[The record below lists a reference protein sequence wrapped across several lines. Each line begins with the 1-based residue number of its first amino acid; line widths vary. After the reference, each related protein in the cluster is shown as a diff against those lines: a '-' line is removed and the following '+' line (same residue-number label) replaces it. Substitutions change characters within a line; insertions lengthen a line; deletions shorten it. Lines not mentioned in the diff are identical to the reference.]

1 MGGERFMRCGE
12 GSLDLSRQRL
22 EVPELL
28 LELTALALSLSL
40 GGASG
45 AFVAPENGLREAPL
59 AASGIHSIGAAGISD
74 APGPARQIDIAPITV
89 PSFTDGGD
97 TRLTPVD
104 ITLLPSLGGRALLD
118 QFSLLPAAALAS
130 YIEDHPEAI
139 ADILATPIA
148 ASEIS
153 SWWTTMNPAAR
164 EKLLAT
170 TPELVG
176 NLDGVPFG
184 TRDLANRA
192 YLGDTIRRLEQQ
204 LSSGVGR
211 GMNVE
216 VTNHLHMLTQIDKAL
231 ASKSGD
237 PTRTLVSLDTVSPGR
252 AAIVVGDLAS
262 ADYVSYLIPGMFF
275 TIDGQ
280 VDDWADTATTLYHD
294 QSVWLTRLGEST
306 KTVATVAWI
315 GYQTPHLLNV
325 GSLTLADEGAG
336 FLTRAI
342 EGLQALRGADQPYV
356 SVMAHSYGSTAAMI
370 ALQRGD
376 FEIDALAVVGSPGSS
391 AQNASAL
398 AVRDG
403 NVYVGEA
410 GWDPVVN
417 SAFYGSDPGAASYGA
432 YRMSV
437 AGGIDAI
444 TSQSLG
450 ASYGHNEYFQPGSES
465 MRNLALIGIGEGG
478 LVMDDSG
485 STIAAERRR

>member
-1 MGGERFMRCGE
+1 
-12 GSLDLSRQRL
+12 
-22 EVPELL
+22 VPELL

-40 GGASG
+40 GGVSG
-45 AFVAPENGLREAPL
+45 AFSAPENGLRISAPTGAVAS
-59 AASGIHSIGAAGISD
+59 AASDVAAAS
-74 APGPARQIDIAPITV
+74 PAREIDIAPITV
-89 PSFTDGGD
+89 PSFPDAGG
-97 TRLTPVD
+97 TKLTPVD
-104 ITLLPSLGGRALLD
+104 VALLPSLGGRALLD
-118 QFSLLPAAALAS
+118 QLSLLPSDVLAG
-130 YIEDHPEAI
+130 YIADHPEAVS
-139 ADILATPIA
+139 DLLATPIA
-148 ASEIS
+148 ASEVAG
-153 SWWTTMNPAAR
+153 WWGAMSPSAR
-164 EKLLAT
+164 ERLLTT

-192 YLGDTIRRLEQQ
+192 YLGERIRALEQQ

-216 VTNHLHMLTQIDKAL
+216 VTNHLHMLTQIDRAL
-231 ASKSGD
+231 VARPGD
-237 PTRTLVSLDTVSPGR
+237 PARTLVSLDTVSPGR
-252 AAIVVGDLAS
+252 AAIVIGDLAS

-280 VDDWADTATTLYHD
+280 VDDWADTATTLYQD
-294 QSVWLTRLGEST
+294 QSTWLDRLDEPG

-325 GSLTLADEGAG
+325 GSLTLADQGAG
-336 FLTRAI
+336 FLARAI
-342 EGLQALRGADQPYV
+342 EGLQTLRGDHQPYV
-356 SVMAHSYGSTAAMI
+356 SVMAHSYGSTAALI

-376 FEIDALAVVGSPGSS
+376 FQIDALAVVGSPGSS
-391 AQNASAL
+391 AQSASAL
-398 AVRDG
+398 AVRGG

-437 AGGIDAI
+437 AGGVDAI
-444 TSQSLG
+444 TNQSLS

-485 STIAAERRR
+485 STIAAGRR

>member
-1 MGGERFMRCGE
+1 M
-12 GSLDLSRQRL
+12 
-22 EVPELL
+22 
-28 LELTALALSLSL
+28 TALALSLSL
-40 GGASG
+40 GGGSG
-45 AFVAPENGLREAPL
+45 AFGAPQNVA
-59 AASGIHSIGAAGISD
+59 D
-74 APGPARQIDIAPITV
+74 VPGPVRQIDIAPITV
-89 PSFTDGGD
+89 PTFTDGGD

-104 ITLLPSLGGRALLD
+104 LALLPSLGGRALLD
-118 QFSLLPAAALAS
+118 QLSLLPAGILS
-130 YIEDHPEAI
+130 QYLEDHPKAVTRL
-139 ADILATPIA
+139 LATPIA

-153 SWWTTMNPAAR
+153 TWWGAMNPAAR
-164 EKLLAT
+164 QKVLVAA
-170 TPELVG
+170 PELIG

-192 YLGDTIRRLEQQ
+192 YLSDMIRTLEQQ

-216 VTNHLHMLTQIDKAL
+216 VTNHLHMLIQIDKAL
-231 ASKSGD
+231 VAKPGD
-237 PTRTLVSLDTVSPGR
+237 PVRTLVSLDTVSPGR
-252 AAIVVGDLAS
+252 AAIVIGDLSS

-294 QSVWLTRLGEST
+294 QRTWLSRLGQAS

-325 GSLTLADEGAG
+325 GSLALADQGAG
-336 FLTRAI
+336 YLSRAI
-342 EGLQALRGADQPYV
+342 EGLQTLRGTHQPYL

-391 AQNASAL
+391 AQSASAL
-398 AVRDG
+398 AVRGG

-444 TSQSLG
+444 TSRALG

-478 LVMDDSG
+478 LVMGDSG
-485 STIAAERRR
+485 STIASGRR

>member
-1 MGGERFMRCGE
+1 
-12 GSLDLSRQRL
+12 
-22 EVPELL
+22 VPELL

-40 GGASG
+40 GGGSG
-45 AFVAPENGLREAPL
+45 AFGVREISPASVASPSVAQSQVVQQSVGGE
-59 AASGIHSIGAAGISD
+59 SGH
-74 APGPARQIDIAPITV
+74 ARQLDIAPVSV
-89 PSFTDGGD
+89 PVFDSGGVAK
-97 TRLTPVD
+97 LTPVD
-104 ITLLPSLGGRALLD
+104 LTLIPNLGGRALLD
-118 QFSLLPAAALAS
+118 QFSLLPASALERYVS
-130 YIEDHPEAI
+130 DHPDAVV
-139 ADILATPIA
+139 DLLATPIA
-148 ASEIS
+148 ASEVER
-153 SWWTTMNPAAR
+153 WWATASPAVR
-164 EKLLAT
+164 EKLIST

-176 NLDGVPFG
+176 NLDGIPFG

-192 YLGDTIRRLEQQ
+192 YLAAAIDGLEEQ

-216 VTNHLHMLTQIDKAL
+216 VTNHLHMLTQIDNAL
-231 ASKSGD
+231 KSKKGD
-237 PTRTLVSLDTVSPGR
+237 PVRTLVSLETDAPGR

-280 VDDWADTATTLYHD
+280 VDDWADTATTLFHD
-294 QSVWLTRLGEST
+294 QRSWLDRLDESG
-306 KTVATVAWI
+306 KSVATVAWI

-325 GSLTLADEGAG
+325 GSLTLADEGADY
-336 FLTRAI
+336 LARAI
-342 EGLQALRGADQPYV
+342 EGLQALRGDHQPYV

-376 FEIDALAVVGSPGSS
+376 FQIDALAVVGSPGSS
-391 AQNASAL
+391 AQSAAAL
-398 AVRDG
+398 SVRDA

-437 AGGIDAI
+437 AGGVDAI
-444 TSQSLG
+444 TNQLLG

-465 MRNLALIGIGEGG
+465 MRNLALIGIGAGG
-478 LVMDDSG
+478 LVMNDSG
-485 STIAAERRR
+485 TTIAAAGR